1 MERRELHQNKQVK
14 ITINFSN
21 SLMKYL
27 SKHEIL
33 LNTINICKIGLII
46 YIQCN
51 MVYIFIYQN
60 KIINLLMYEKYKI

>member
-33 LNTINICKIGLII
+33 LNICKIGLII

-51 MVYIFIYQN
+51 MVYFFIYQN